1 MAFGWDT
8 LIGLLGRRPPGSASG
23 PSSLGETEVALRA
36 ALSRLPVAVWH
47 TDLDLRLTS
56 FRAGAL
62 PHVCADGPS
71 FVGRGLQEMLGM
83 GFVTA
88 ADAYERASAGE
99 AIEFELLWRGRLFKA
114 YVEPWPSAGARRG
127 ALTVVFDITER
138 RHAEEQ
144 LRHAVLHD
152 PVTGLPNR
160 TLFLDRVRQ
169 AMARGRRNPGHMFGL
184 LVLDLDRFKGVND
197 SLGHLAGDDLLAA
210 VAGRLAPCLRPQDTL
225 AHMGNQFSVLV
236 DDLDEPDDLVRVAE
250 RFRAALTR
258 PVAVRGEEVFASATI
273 GIAPGSPA
281 YSEPEALLRDAHA
294 AMHRAKAQGPGA
306 FQVFDDGMHARAV
319 ARLHLETEMRRGL
332 ERGEFRLHYQPIVS
346 LGSRRLAAFE
356 GLVRW
361 QHPQRGLLVP
371 DDFLSLAEET
381 GLILPLGQW
390 VLEEGCRQVRAWRDR
405 GLPGEL
411 PTMSLNLS
419 GRQLAECDLV
429 AEVRRALAAEGLS
442 GSELDLEVTENV
454 IMQDADSTRGC
465 LDRLRD
471 LDLGVS
477 IDDFGTGHSS
487 LSHLDRLPVDTL
499 KIDRSFL
506 HGHGGHPHKSEIVRT
521 IVTLGHDLGLEVIAE
536 GIETREQLAAL
547 RAMGCDHGQG
557 YLFSP
562 PVDAEAAGEMLR
574 TPPVS

>member
-1 MAFGWDT
+1 MPLGWDT
-8 LIGLLGRRPPGSASG
+8 LVGLLGRRPPGPGRRLSASEG
-23 PSSLGETEVALRA
+23 PERALMA
-36 ALSRLPVAVWH
+36 ALSHLPVAVWS
-47 TDLDLRLTS
+47 TDDALRITS

-62 PHVCADGPS
+62 PPGHADGAA

-88 ADAYERASAGE
+88 AEAYQRAATGE
-99 AIEFELLWRGRLFKA
+99 AVDFELLWRGRLFKA
-114 YVEPWPSAGARRG
+114 HVGPWPAGAARPG

-144 LRHAVLHD
+144 LRHAALHD

-169 AMARGRRNPGHMFGL
+169 AMARGRRNADLRFGI

-210 VAGRLAPCLRPQDTL
+210 VAHRLAPCVRPQDTL
-225 AHMGNQFSVLV
+225 AHMGSQFSVLV
-236 DDLDEPDDLVRVAE
+236 EDLEEASDLVRVAD
-250 RFRAALTR
+250 RFRAALARAVT
-258 PVAVRGEEVFASATI
+258 VRGEEVFASATI
-273 GIAPGSPA
+273 GIAQGSPA
-281 YSEPEALLRDAHA
+281 YTEPEALLRDAHT

-306 FQVFDDGMHARAV
+306 FQVFDQGMHARAV
-319 ARLHLETEMRRGL
+319 TRLHLETEMRRAL

-346 LGSRRLAAFE
+346 LASRRLTAFE

-361 QHPQRGLLVP
+361 QHPRRGLLAP
-371 DDFLSLAEET
+371 DDFLPLAEET
-381 GLILPLGQW
+381 GLIVPLGQW
-390 VLEEGCRQVRAWRDR
+390 VLEEGCRQIRAWRE
-405 GLPGEL
+405 GGASLPL

-419 GRQLAECDLV
+419 GRQLSECDLV
-429 AEVRRALAAEGLS
+429 ADVRKALDAEGLA
-442 GSELDLEVTENV
+442 GQALDLEVTENV

-465 LDRLRD
+465 LAGLRD

-487 LSHLDRLPVDTL
+487 LSHLDRLPIDTL

-506 HGHGGHPHKSEIVRT
+506 QGHDGHPHKAEIVRT
-521 IVTLGHDLGLEVIAE
+521 IVTLGHDLGLEVVAE
-536 GIETREQLAAL
+536 GIETPQHLEAL
-547 RAMGCDHGQG
+547 TAMGCDHGQG

-562 PVDAEAAGEMLR
+562 PVDSEAAREMLEG
-574 TPPVS
+574 

>member
-1 MAFGWDT
+1 MGLGWET
-8 LIGLLGRRPPGSASG
+8 LIGLLGRRAPGTARRSPRS
-23 PSSLGETEVALRA
+23 GETEVALRA
-36 ALSRLPVAVWH
+36 ALAHLPVAVWS
-47 TDLDLRLTS
+47 TDDELRVTS

-62 PHVCADGPS
+62 PRVYVDGPG
-71 FVGRGLQEMLGM
+71 FVGRALQELLGM

-88 ADAYERASAGE
+88 ADAYHRASAGE
-99 AIEFELLWRGRLFKA
+99 AVDFELLWRGRLFKA
-114 YVEPWPSAGARRG
+114 HVEPWTEEGPAG

-144 LRHAVLHD
+144 LRHAALHD

-169 AMARGRRNPGHMFGL
+169 SMARGRRNPGHRFGI

-197 SLGHLAGDDLLAA
+197 SLGHLAGDDLLSA
-210 VAGRLAPCLRPQDTL
+210 VAGRLAPCVRPQDTL
-225 AHMGNQFSVLV
+225 AHMGSQFSVLV
-236 DDLDEPDDLVRVAE
+236 DDLEESSDLVRVAD
-250 RFRAALTR
+250 RFRAALMR
-258 PVAVRGEEVFASATI
+258 PVRVRGEEVFASVTI
-273 GIAPGSPA
+273 GIAHGSPVYLA
-281 YSEPEALLRDAHA
+281 PEALLRDAHT
-294 AMHRAKAQGPGA
+294 AMHRAKVQGPGA
-306 FQVFDDGMHARAV
+306 FQVFDEGMHARAV
-319 ARLHLETEMRRGL
+319 GRLHLETEMRHAL

-346 LGSRRLAAFE
+346 LSSGRLAAFE

-361 QHPQRGLLVP
+361 QHPRRGLLVP
-371 DDFLSLAEET
+371 DDFLPLAEET

-390 VLEEGCRQVRAWRDR
+390 VLEEGCRQIRAWRD
-405 GLPGEL
+405 GGALAPL

-429 AEVRRALAAEGLS
+429 AEVQRALDAEGLA
-442 GSELDLEVTENV
+442 GCELDLEVTENV

-465 LDRLRD
+465 LAGLRD

-506 HGHGGHPHKSEIVRT
+506 QAHDGHPHRTEIVRT

-536 GIETREQLAAL
+536 GIETAEHRAL
-547 RAMGCDHGQG
+547 LTEMGCDHGQG

-562 PVDAEAAGEMLR
+562 PVDADAAREML
-574 TPPVS
+574 TAGVAG